1 MGASPTR
8 IDSTRVLLVDQPGTE
23 LDQIVQCLKEYNVT
37 ATVADTAAEALSC
50 CEQQNIQLL
59 VSERTLPDMDGF
71 DFFRQVRETG
81 GSKDLPIIVLT
92 REIDMDERIKSMSQD
107 VDDYI
112 LKPFYPEEVAARI
125 NTVLQESLQSAD
137 GSLSADCPLTGR
149 LDDINLLSLLQLLVR
164 AKKTG
169 RILLSVDS
177 QPGHIVI
184 KERSIWDAQWDQEQ
198 GESALL
204 KLLLQSGGGFR
215 VHLQPEILEESAIPY
230 PTAEVLR
237 WSAELLDASRRL
249 TALIPSLETAVS
261 STETALQSRE
271 LSEQESGWVRHLQ
284 HPQTVASLLHQL
296 ETAGQTLTTCRS
308 LLEKGLIGI
317 TNAAAEH
324 PTDRPLST
332 TKRSKDRQSLLTV
345 FFRKRNNKSAQ
356 NQ

>member
-8 IDSTRVLLVDQPGTE
+8 IDPTRVLLVDQPGPE
-23 LDQIVQCLKEYNVT
+23 LEQIVQCLKEYNVT
-37 ATVADTAAEALSC
+37 AIVADTAAEALTC
-50 CEQQNIQLL
+50 CEQQDIQLL

-71 DFFRQVRETG
+71 DFFRQVRETAR
-81 GSKDLPIIVLT
+81 SKDLPIIVLT
-92 REIDMDERIKSMSQD
+92 REVDLDERIKSMSQD

-149 LDDINLLSLLQLLVR
+149 LDDINLLSLLKLLVR
-164 AKKTG
+164 GKKTG
-169 RILLSVDS
+169 RILLSAEP

-184 KERSIWDAQWDQEQ
+184 NDGSIWDAQWNQEQ
-198 GESALL
+198 GESALI
-204 KLLLQSGGGFR
+204 KLLLQSSGGFH
-215 VHLQPEILEESAIPY
+215 VQLQPEILEEGTIPY
-230 PTAEVLR
+230 PAAEVLR

-261 STETALQSRE
+261 STETASQSQE
-271 LSEQESGWVRHLQ
+271 LSEQESGWIRHLQ

-308 LLEKGLIGI
+308 LLEKGLIG
-317 TNAAAEH
+317 TTDAAAER
-324 PTDRPLST
+324 PTDRNQST

-345 FFRKRNNKSAQ
+345 FFRKKSNKPS
-356 NQ
+356 